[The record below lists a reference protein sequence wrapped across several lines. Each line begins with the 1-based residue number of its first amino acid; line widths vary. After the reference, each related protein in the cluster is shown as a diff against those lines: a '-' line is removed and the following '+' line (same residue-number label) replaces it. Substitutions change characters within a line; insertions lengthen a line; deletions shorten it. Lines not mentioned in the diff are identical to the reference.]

1 MELNHLRA
9 VLAVA
14 RLGSFTFAAREL
26 FLSQP
31 TVSRHV
37 AAVEREVG
45 QVLFLRHARS
55 VCVTAAGEAFLPYAE
70 AVVQAWQSGL
80 EAVAAAGSHCAR
92 PTVDVAT
99 LRSA

>member
-1 MELNHLRA
+1 MELNHLTA

-14 RLGSFTFAAREL
+14 RLGSFTLAAREL

-45 QVLFLRHARS
+45 QILFLRHARS
-55 VCVTAAGEAFLPYAE
+55 VRVTAAGEAFLPYAQ

-80 EAVAAAGSHCAR
+80 QAVSADGSDTAR
-92 PTVDVAT
+92 RNVDVTT